1 MAVLTLALSIG
12 AATAIFNAT
21 DQTLFSPLPLP
32 DPQRLTAVYSFDRK
46 TATYVSTSYPD
57 YEDFSNRSQ
66 SFEHLSAY
74 ARFPLDLTIG
84 QDTERV
90 PVEAVSTDYFSM
102 LDLPPLVGR
111 AFAPE
116 DSLSPSAALVAMIS
130 ENLWRG
136 RFAADSTLIG
146 RTITLENNSFRVIGV
161 VPNFTT
167 VQT

>member
-1 MAVLTLALSIG
+1 MLAKNPGFTAVAVITLALSIG

-32 DPQRLTAVYSFDRK
+32 DPQQLTAVYSFDIK

-57 YEDFSNRSQ
+57 YEDFNNRSQ

-74 ARFPLDLTIG
+74 ARFPLGLTIG

-102 LDLPPLVGR
+102 LDLAPLVGR

-116 DSLSPSAALVAMIS
+116 DSVSLPP
-130 ENLWRG
+130 R
-136 RFAADSTLIG
+136 
-146 RTITLENNSFRVIGV
+146 
-161 VPNFTT
+161 
-167 VQT
+167 